1 VKTNR
6 YLNNFLL
13 SAQRVLPSDN
23 IRQCMANKCPPY
35 LGRSLFPLF
44 IRENI
49 DIESWKAP
57 DFSDKTLNKP
67 PLQADAVTLV
77 LTFNH

>member
-1 VKTNR
+1 
-6 YLNNFLL
+6 
-13 SAQRVLPSDN
+13 
-23 IRQCMANKCPPY
+23 MANKCPPY